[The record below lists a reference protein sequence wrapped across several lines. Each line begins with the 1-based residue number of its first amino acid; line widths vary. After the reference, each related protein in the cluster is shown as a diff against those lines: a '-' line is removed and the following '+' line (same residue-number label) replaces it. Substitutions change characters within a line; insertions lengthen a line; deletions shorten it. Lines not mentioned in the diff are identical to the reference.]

1 MRTRPSS
8 RLVVVSPDNRVLLFH
23 FCHTQDA
30 LSGKAY
36 WATPGGGVEENES
49 FEQAAVRELRE
60 ETGLIRATV
69 GPQVASR
76 SFSMMLPDGE
86 KVLADERFFM
96 IRTETQ
102 QTTSEGWSDNEK
114 KVIRQQRW
122 WSQEELRATD
132 ETVFPKDLL
141 IELLG

>member
-1 MRTRPSS
+1 M
-8 RLVVVSPDNRVLLFH
+8 
-23 FCHTQDA
+23 
-30 LSGKAY
+30 
-36 WATPGGGVEENES
+36 
-49 FEQAAVRELRE
+49 RELRE
-60 ETGLIRATV
+60 ETGLIRTTA

-76 SFSMMLPDGE
+76 SFSMMLPNGE

-114 KVIRQQRW
+114 KVIRHQRW